1 MWVPTPYLPLVAP
14 GSIDLLDAEKAQA
27 LASSLETQFQPVN
40 DPPEPS
46 VVEVSEAL
54 RAYFTL
60 ASEPQLTNPAEVQVA
75 IRGLRV
81 DNTSGPNGLPNRA
94 LQHPQRATSLLVN
107 ILNALVRSCHFAP
120 ICKCARVIS
129 ILKSGSDLAQP

>member
-1 MWVPTPYLPLVAP
+1 
-14 GSIDLLDAEKAQA
+14 LDAEKAQA

-46 VVEVSEAL
+46 VIEKVSEAL

-75 IRGLRV
+75 IRGVRV
-81 DNTSGPNGLPNRA
+81 DKTSGPNGLPNRA
-94 LQHPQRATSLLVN
+94 LQHPQRATSLLVK
-107 ILNALVRSCHFAP
+107 ILNAFVHSRHFAP
-120 ICKCARVIS
+120 IWKCARVIY
-129 ILKSGSDLAQP
+129 ILKPGSDLAQQ